1 MKIPVRCSVTLC
13 SSDGMSEYIPYTA
26 PPCGLRDHTQT
37 QTCSDLE
44 QEIFDLR
51 IWILLLL
58 LLNPRIS
65 KSVWDDIFSHQIK
78 YRLKQVCVCVSTV
91 PCLILMLMSD
101 WCQSSLLVDAAGCC
115 GVCVP
120 VYDEL
125 SNIWVKISARLWLF
139 YWCWIFLPV
148 LSVGPSEFSRVAFT
162 AQMNQDSCVCL
173 TRWLFIYLTADI
185 YSLRLR
191 LSRTESTDT
200 EIRPFSSTIF
210 TKLFIQKEK
219 YLKIKLAHCTPWCPP
234 TRTICCRASLGASL
248 SDNTPQTGDS

>member
-1 MKIPVRCSVTLC
+1 MVCQNIFPTQLPPVVSVTTLRLRHVQIWNRRFLIFVFEFFFFFFWTPG
-13 SSDGMSEYIPYTA
+13 SPDLSET
-26 PPCGLRDHTQT
+26 
-37 QTCSDLE
+37 
-44 QEIFDLR
+44 
-51 IWILLLL
+51 
-58 LLNPRIS
+58 
-65 KSVWDDIFSHQIK
+65 IFSHT
-78 YRLKQVCVCVSTV
+78 RLNTVWNKCVCVCQPFHVWYWCCSWE
-91 PCLILMLMSD
+91 CQLMLMLMLMSD
-101 WCQSSLLVDAAGCC
+101 WCQSSLLVDAAGCRCC
-115 GVCVP
+115 GVRVP

-219 YLKIKLAHCTPWCPP
+219 YLKVKLAHCTPWCPP

-248 SDNTPQTGDS
+248 SDNTPQSGDS